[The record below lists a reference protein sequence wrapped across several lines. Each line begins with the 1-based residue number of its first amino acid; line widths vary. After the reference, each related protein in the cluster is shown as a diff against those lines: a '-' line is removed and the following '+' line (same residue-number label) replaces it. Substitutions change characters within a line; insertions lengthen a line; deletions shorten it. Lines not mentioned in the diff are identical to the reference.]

1 MTAKEIEKRLT
12 ALENISAPE
21 VIPPIFCFFVQPGQ
35 SIDGWVHDG
44 FTHWRMPQET
54 ESDLQ
59 GRIKKIIQATP
70 GELVILHSA
79 SKDNEFTD

>member
-1 MTAKEIEKRLT
+1 MSLEKRIER
-12 ALENISAPE
+12 LENRTETESPHT
-21 VIPPIFCFFVQPGQ
+21 IFCFFVQPN
-35 SIDGWVHDG
+35 SDIDGWQHDG
-44 FTHWRMPQET
+44 VTHWRMPQET